1 MTTAGSSSSSSD
13 GGARAPG
20 AGAGSASSSQQQQ
33 HRHHATLPPR
43 QRKRRT
49 AEASLF
55 SSIANLTN
63 TQIGAA
69 MLSLPHAIAS
79 TGLLLGLL
87 MVVFC
92 GFTSALGLY
101 LLTRCADKLGGR
113 RTSFFEI
120 ASRTVPGGAKWFDA
134 AIALKCFGV
143 SIGYLIICGQLMPQV
158 VISFTK
164 ALHRDIHAIPDVLLD
179 RSTWILVLMI
189 FLLPFCFLRR
199 LDSLRHTS
207 YLSLLAVLY
216 LVVIV
221 LTYALAPSMRAT
233 LPPRKGEIHLITF
246 DSHLISIFPVFVFA
260 FTCAQNVFPVFNEL
274 KRNTEKRVNRVIGAS
289 VGTAGFVYMVVG
301 GFGYGTF
308 GSAVADNIITMYPST
323 NLFVCFGRLSIVTL
337 TLFSYPLQI
346 HPCRA
351 SLDKVLFSSAQSANG
366 LSTLADAEEDEAH
379 APLNPAH
386 HHDGSSS
393 YRDEDDGEAP
403 APGQSSAANSLPS
416 RSAAYADGDADG
428 DGDAGAD
435 ADTEADAQNGHTVSV
450 SEAAKA
456 RRRERLAQAR
466 ERKAEIPLGRWC
478 ILTASLLSAT
488 FVVSMLVDDL
498 GLVLGVVGSVG
509 STTISFILPGILYAM
524 MHKDEPPSR
533 IRLYAK
539 LLAMWGILVM
549 IVSLTANIIK
559 IVHTVSPGAGSGPG
573 GSVAGTLA
581 GGAVAAAAAAA
592 TPFNATAAK
601 VDKLM
606 SLGVVLPLSTA
617 SASTA
622 TVTASAASALSAATG
637 VRM

>member
-1 MTTAGSSSSSSD
+1 MSDRESSTAAAA
-13 GGARAPG
+13 ARAPQ
-20 AGAGSASSSQQQQ
+20 SASS
-33 HRHHATLPPR
+33 ATTPGHLPQRR
-43 QRKRRT
+43 QRKT
-49 AEASLF
+49 ANASLF
-55 SSIANLTN
+55 SSIANLAN

-79 TGLLLGLL
+79 TGLVFGLGLI
-87 MVVFC
+87 VFC
-92 GFTSALGLY
+92 AFTSGLGLY

-120 ASRTVPGGAKWFDA
+120 ASRTVPGGAKWFDG

-164 ALHRDIHAIPDVLLD
+164 ALHHDIHSIPDILLD

-189 FLLPFCFLRR
+189 LLLPFCFLRR

-246 DSHLISIFPVFVFA
+246 DSHIISIFPVYVFA

-301 GFGYGTF
+301 GLGYATF

-323 NLFVCFGRLSIVTL
+323 NLFVCFGRLSMVTL

-351 SLDKVLFSSAQSANG
+351 SLDKVLFSRSSDEG
-366 LSTLADAEEDEAH
+366 LTLAEAEAEEDAQT
-379 APLNPAH
+379 PLTRGTP
-386 HHDGSSS
+386 DEGLPSSS
-393 YRDEDDGEAP
+393 YRDEDAEEAVGAGNTFTDGE
-403 APGQSSAANSLPS
+403 GQNVGS
-416 RSAAYADGDADG
+416 G
-428 DGDAGAD
+428 
-435 ADTEADAQNGHTVSV
+435 V
-450 SEAAKA
+450 SEAARA
-456 RRRERLAQAR
+456 RRLARLAEAR
-466 ERKAEIPLGRWC
+466 EKGGEIPLGRWC
-478 ILTASLLSAT
+478 ILTASLLSTT
-488 FVVSMLVDDL
+488 FIVSMLVDDL

-509 STTISFILPGILYAM
+509 STTISFILPGILYTM
-524 MHKDEPPSR
+524 MHRDEPQNR

-539 LLAMWGILVM
+539 LLAAWGIIVM
-549 IVSLTANIIK
+549 VVSLSANIVK
-559 IVHTVSPGAGSGPG
+559 IVHGPGAGG
-573 GSVAGTLA
+573 
-581 GGAVAAAAAAA
+581 GGAALASLAMNGTGGGAPSKA
-592 TPFNATAAK
+592 
-601 VDKLM
+601 DKLA
-606 SLGVVLPLSTA
+606 SLGVVMPLTTAAALPSA
-617 SASTA
+617 SASA
-622 TVTASAASALSAATG
+622 GLASFLG
-637 VRM
+637 